1 LRGRSPPLLETVNY
15 ALPDLIVLLAGVVPM
30 GSSEE
35 VLSPQLQEQISRLQ
49 QLQQTLQ
56 VVVSQKQQ
64 LELEHSEI
72 ERALAELDKLTD
84 DAVVYK
90 SVGALLVKS
99 NKQTVL
105 TELKERNDLVN
116 MRVSVLAKQEE
127 RAREKLKE
135 LQERIQRRLAPSSAP
150 G

>member
-1 LRGRSPPLLETVNY
+1 MKTVNY
-15 ALPDLIVLLAGVVPM
+15 AQPDLIVLLAGVVLM
-30 GSSEE
+30 SSSEE
-35 VLSPQLQEQISRLQ
+35 VLPPQLQEQISRLQ

-56 VVVSQKQQ
+56 VVVTQKQQ
-64 LELEHSEI
+64 LEVEHSEI

-99 NKQTVL
+99 DRQTVL
-105 TELKERNDLVN
+105 AELKERNDLVN

>member
-1 LRGRSPPLLETVNY
+1 MS
-15 ALPDLIVLLAGVVPM
+15 
-30 GSSEE
+30 SSEE
-35 VLSPQLQEQISRLQ
+35 MLPPQLQEQISRLQ

-64 LELEHSEI
+64 LEVEHSEI

-99 NKQTVL
+99 DRQTVL
-105 TELKERNDLVN
+105 AELKERNDLVN
-116 MRVSVLAKQEE
+116 MRVGVLAKQEE
-127 RAREKLKE
+127 RARERLKE
-135 LQERIQRRLAPSSAP
+135 LQERIQRRLAPGSAP